1 MVAGMIANPWSL
13 ARMWRRAPAGVAGG
27 GLALALTLVGC
38 AAGDLASEGDNPF
51 TTNKPGEETGMPVT
65 DGAATEPGTG
75 GTTGGPT
82 SESNSA
88 SASASVTNTTPS
100 SASDTEPEDPTENPD
115 PDCVDDDDDGYGMN
129 CQLGEDC
136 DDADYNNHTP
146 DGCSNCVDKDGDN
159 YWVGCDQYG
168 EVKPGPDCD
177 DGNDKVGAMDAD
189 ELCDGIAQNCA
200 GEIDPLPPEDM
211 CPTTGDSPNVAPVG
225 GWKCNAVA
233 PGEDGC
239 EIAACSPGF
248 YDANK
253 TPGDGCECVGTDR
266 NKSLE
271 ACSDDPKGALP
282 VLAEGGVVPPLK
294 GVIAFVDNG
303 PGNAMEDWYSVSF
316 PEAMA
321 MGARPNAGNIS
332 VSFAVNP
339 GDPANPDYRL
349 EVYRNCAGKAFD
361 GALATQFGPGAP
373 PAREW
378 TFIDTPMPMNPSPNP
393 NYKNDVPWPEKVYIR
408 VIRVNNSG
416 TCGEYTL
423 QISRA
428 AN

>member
-1 MVAGMIANPWSL
+1 MIANPWFS
-13 ARMWRRAPAGVAGG
+13 ARMCRRPAAGG

-38 AAGDLASEGDNPF
+38 AAGDLSSGSDNPF
-51 TTNKPGEETGMPVT
+51 TTNKPGEEETGVPVT
-65 DGAATEPGTG
+65 DSAVTEPAS
-75 GTTGGPT
+75 GTTGG
-82 SESNSA
+82 SDSDSNSA
-88 SASASVTNTTPS
+88 TNTTPG
-100 SASDTEPEDPTENPD
+100 SATNTTPGTSDTEPVDPTENPD
-115 PDCVDDDDDGYGMN
+115 PDCVDDDDDGFGMN

-136 DDADYNNHTP
+136 DDADYNNHSA
-146 DGCSNCVDKDGDN
+146 DGCTNCADKDGDN
-159 YWVGCDQYG
+159 FWVGCDQYG

-177 DGNDKVGAMDAD
+177 DNNDKVGAGDAE

-211 CPTTGDSPNVAPVG
+211 CPTTGDAPNVAPVG
-225 GWKCNAVA
+225 GWKCNPVA
-233 PGEDGC
+233 PGGDGC
-239 EIAACSPGF
+239 EVATCNPGF

-253 TPGDGCECVGTDR
+253 GPADGCECVGTDR
-266 NKSLE
+266 NKSLD
-271 ACSDDPKGALP
+271 ACGDDPKGALP
-282 VLAEGGVVPPLK
+282 ALAEGGVVPPLK

-303 PGNAMEDWYSVSF
+303 PGNGMEDWYSVQF

-349 EVYRNCAGKAFD
+349 EVYRDCAGKAFD

-378 TFIDTPMPMNPSPNP
+378 TFVDTPNPQNPNP
-393 NYKNDVPWPEKVYIR
+393 NPNAKHDVPWPNKVYVR
-408 VIRVNNSG
+408 VIRVNNTG

-423 QISRA
+423 QIARNS
-428 AN
+428 N

>member
-1 MVAGMIANPWSL
+1 M
-13 ARMWRRAPAGVAGG
+13 RPAAGG
-27 GLALALTLVGC
+27 ALALALVVVGC
-38 AAGDLASEGDNPF
+38 AAGDLASGSDNPF
-51 TTNKPGEETGMPVT
+51 TTNKPGEETGTPIT
-65 DGAATEPGTG
+65 DSGVTEPGTG
-75 GTTGGPT
+75 VGTTGGSVSD
-82 SESNSA
+82 SE
-88 SASASVTNTTPS
+88 SASASVTNTTPGS
-100 SASDTEPEDPTENPD
+100 SDTEPVDPTENPD
-115 PDCVDDDDDGYGMN
+115 PDCVDNDDDGFGMN

-136 DDADYNNHTP
+136 DDADYNNHSP
-146 DGCSNCVDKDGDN
+146 DGCANCVDKDGDN

-168 EVKPGPDCD
+168 EAKPGPDCD
-177 DGNDKVGAMDAD
+177 DNNDKVGAMDSD

-211 CPTTGDSPNVAPVG
+211 CPTTGDAPNVAPVG
-225 GWKCNAVA
+225 GWQCNAVA
-233 PGEDGC
+233 PGGDGC
-239 EIAACSPGF
+239 EIATCTSGF

-271 ACSDDPKGALP
+271 ACSDDPKGALAA
-282 VLAEGGVVPPLK
+282 VAEGGVVPPIK

-303 PGNAMEDWYSVSF
+303 PGNAMEDWYSVQF

-349 EVYRNCAGKAFD
+349 EVYRNCAGKAFE
-361 GALATQFGPGAP
+361 GGLATQFGAGAP

-378 TFIDTPMPMNPSPNP
+378 TFVDTANPMNPNPNP
-393 NYKNDVPWPEKVYIR
+393 NVKHDVPWPQKVYIR
-408 VIRVNNSG
+408 VIRVNNTG

-423 QISRA
+423 QIARL